1 MHAPERILLA
11 ASAALVLGAALAAQ
25 DAPVAEAPPGG
36 LAEADLYHREVF
48 RYQVGGRPDPFQ
60 PLLSGDEIGV
70 RAQDLTLEGIV
81 YSSSPGG
88 SMAIFTLPGD
98 AGRVR
103 LRTGQRTGSVTV
115 VAIHPRRV
123 DVREDQFG
131 VSRAYSLELQ
141 RRGPAAVEG
150 RAQPPAPPPG
160 QAPAAAPPPAPAP
173 GGRP

>member
-1 MHAPERILLA
+1 MHAPERVLVA
-11 ASAALVLGAALAAQ
+11 AAAALVLGAALAAQ
-25 DAPVAEAPPGG
+25 DAPPAEAPLGG

-48 RYQVGGRPDPFQ
+48 RYQGGGRPDPFQ

-81 YSSSPGG
+81 YSSSPGA
-88 SMAIFTLPGD
+88 SVAIFTLPGD

-131 VSRAYSLELQ
+131 VSRAYSLEMQ
-141 RRGPAAVEG
+141 RRGPAATEG
-150 RAQPPAPPPG
+150 GTRAPA